1 MAQKPST
8 AIETIDTTD
17 LTADAATVYI
27 VIMTLKDSPTIRQ
40 IPFYASYAS
49 FYRAMNA
56 LKKYGLPP
64 RLETRVLTP
73 RLGDDASR
81 IIAGFSTLGWI
92 DENGRPTDDL
102 KKLVMAFGENSWSDA
117 VADVMR
123 RTYSFIPGDWAD
135 LTPSQLRDAFVAY
148 VGHDVESLRPA
159 ETFFLCLAT
168 EGALPIYH
176 PKFHPRVARA
186 IKDAKRSIRI
196 SDENKRPYEKEEI
209 EQKENKSKEKSTLIQ
224 SGNRW
229 IEQILNLTSLI
240 DELDMTDREKNAVL
254 ILLSYL
260 RKREQREHQ

>member
-1 MAQKPST
+1 
-8 AIETIDTTD
+8 
-17 LTADAATVYI
+17 
-27 VIMTLKDSPTIRQ
+27 MTLEAPPTIRQ

-56 LKKYGLPP
+56 LKKHGLPR
-64 RLETRVLTP
+64 RLETRVLMP
-73 RLGDDASR
+73 HLGDDASR

-102 KKLVMAFGENSWSDA
+102 KKLVKAFGENSWSGT
-117 VADVMR
+117 VAEVMR

-135 LTPSQLRDAFVAY
+135 LTPPQLRDAFVAY

-168 EGALPIYH
+168 EGALAIYH
-176 PKFHPRVARA
+176 PKFHRRVARA

-196 SDENKRPYEKEEI
+196 SDETKQSDENEETGK
-209 EQKENKSKEKSTLIQ
+209 KENKPKEESTVIQ

-260 RKREQREHQ
+260 RRREQQEHQ